1 MSEGSSNDTWKKGC
15 AIAAALVFI
24 LGCCGFVAGTFAC
37 GGVMNVGQETALGT
51 ISGSLRAAAGAH
63 PRAAEYT
70 AELNRFDVMRPSV
83 AFITFGILNN
93 RYTEALADGSIS
105 NEELDRLMLLVADID
120 NSGGSVDLARYP
132 GGR

>member
-24 LGCCGFVAGTFAC
+24 LGCCGFIAGTFAC
-37 GGVMNVGQETALGT
+37 GGVMNVGQETQLAT
-51 ISGSLRAAAGAH
+51 ISSSLRVAAGAH

-70 AELNRFDVMRPSV
+70 AELDRFDSMRSSV
-83 AFITFGILNN
+83 AFLTFGILNN
-93 RYTEALADGSIS
+93 RYTDALMDGSIS
-105 NEELDRLMLLVADID
+105 NEELDGLMLLVTDID
-120 NSGGSVDLARYP
+120 NSGGSVNLGAYP